1 VRDSVRRDIEQATQA
16 LAFSEQL
23 LERLDGQRRLFIDFP
38 RVMEEMRSGS
48 LERVANALAR
58 LYEGGSGVHDLS
70 RFLRDLPL
78 ALGHLAAAEA
88 ARRRG
93 TQPSNGP
100 QAAARTAEAPPADE
114 PGARAAADESPG
126 EAKPAGAGSGS
137 SGPDA
142 APAAVEAAPSS
153 GAGPTEGVA
162 AGAGEAPSPFEA
174 TTPTGSATEPPASL
188 AEPAAARPGAT
199 AEPVSPRV
207 ELRAKLL
214 AAVPQLGR
222 AAQTYRRN
230 VATVRRATAPRRA
243 PGPWRSD
250 REVLEQARRALE
262 FARQI
267 FDAYAEAWA
276 DAPLPKNGH
285 EAMSDE
291 ADRFLAWTQLIRYVE
306 LARVQPPLP
315 SSAAPAHKEP
325 SPDAAPAASSEE
337 QEAAAA
343 PEGDGEENRSGP
355 AAG

>member
-23 LERLDGQRRLFIDFP
+23 LERLDSQRRLFIDFP
-38 RVMEEMRSGS
+38 RVMEEMRSGA
-48 LERVANALAR
+48 LERVATALAR

-88 ARRRG
+88 ARRRAP
-93 TQPSNGP
+93 QQSNGP
-100 QAAARTAEAPPADE
+100 QAAAKTAETPLAE
-114 PGARAAADESPG
+114 GLGAQAAADE
-126 EAKPAGAGSGS
+126 
-137 SGPDA
+137 
-142 APAAVEAAPSS
+142 APAAVEAASPGS
-153 GAGPTEGVA
+153 GPTEG
-162 AGAGEAPSPFEA
+162 AGAQAGEAPPPIEA
-174 TTPTGSATEPPASL
+174 AAAASSATEPPASP
-188 AEPAAARPGAT
+188 AEPSAARPGSA

-214 AAVPQLGR
+214 AAAPQLGR
-222 AAQTYRRN
+222 ATQTYRRN

-250 REVLEQARRALE
+250 REVLDQARRAVE

-285 EAMSDE
+285 EAMAAE
-291 ADRFLAWTQLIRYVE
+291 ADRFLAWTQLVRYVE
-306 LARVQPPLP
+306 LARMQPPLP
-315 SSAAPAHKEP
+315 TPAAPPHKEP
-325 SPDAAPAASSEE
+325 EPAADAAPAAGTEPNE
-337 QEAAAA
+337 TAAAA
-343 PEGDGEENRSGP
+343 EGDGEENRSGP
-355 AAG
+355 APA

>member
-1 VRDSVRRDIEQATQA
+1 MRDSVRRDIEQATQA

-23 LERLDGQRRLFIDFP
+23 LERLDSQRRLFIDFP
-38 RVMEEMRSGS
+38 RVMEEMRSGA
-48 LERVANALAR
+48 LERVATSLAR

-88 ARRRG
+88 AQRRAP
-93 TQPSNGP
+93 QQSNGP
-100 QAAARTAEAPPADE
+100 QAAAKTAEAPPADE
-114 PGARAAADESPG
+114 LGAQAAADGAPA
-126 EAKPAGAGSGS
+126 EAKPAEAGSRPGEA
-137 SGPDA
+137 DA
-142 APAAVEAAPSS
+142 APAAVEATAQ
-153 GAGPTEGVA
+153 
-162 AGAGEAPSPFEA
+162 AGEAPSPSEA
-174 TTPTGSATEPPASL
+174 TAATSSATEPPASL
-188 AEPAAARPGAT
+188 AEPAAAQPGPG

-214 AAVPQLGR
+214 AAAPQLGR

-250 REVLEQARRALE
+250 REVLEQARRAVE

-276 DAPLPKNGH
+276 DAPLPKSAH
-285 EAMSDE
+285 EAMAAE
-291 ADRFLAWTQLIRYVE
+291 ADRFLAWTQLVRYVE

-315 SSAAPAHKEP
+315 ASAAPPRKEP
-325 SPDAAPAASSEE
+325 SPDAAVGAGGEPNEAD
-337 QEAAAA
+337 EAAAA
-343 PEGDGEENRSGP
+343 AQGDGEENRSGP

>member
-1 VRDSVRRDIEQATQA
+1 
-16 LAFSEQL
+16 
-23 LERLDGQRRLFIDFP
+23 
-38 RVMEEMRSGS
+38 
-48 LERVANALAR
+48 
-58 LYEGGSGVHDLS
+58 VHDLS

-88 ARRRG
+88 ARRRV

-114 PGARAAADESPG
+114 HGAGAAADESAG
-126 EAKPAGAGSGS
+126 EAPAGAGSAS

-142 APAAVEAAPSS
+142 APAVVEAAP
-153 GAGPTEGVA
+153 AR
-162 AGAGEAPSPFEA
+162 AGEAPGPFEA
-174 TTPTGSATEPPASL
+174 TTATGSATEAPASL
-188 AEPAAARPGAT
+188 AEPAGRPGSA

-214 AAVPQLGR
+214 AAAPQLGR

-250 REVLEQARRALE
+250 REVLEQARRAVE

-285 EAMSDE
+285 EAMADE

-315 SSAAPAHKEP
+315 SSAAPAPKEP
-325 SPDAAPAASSEE
+325 SPDAAASSEE
-337 QEAAAA
+337 QEAAAP
-343 PEGDGEENRSGP
+343 PEADAEENRSGP